1 MLSVI
6 FLYVCLSPVPIKV
19 SSTNGQ
25 DNYFGGPDNAGHVD
39 DSPGALE
46 DRRLQNE
53 ASLDKEEKRSVTELN
68 SSKSSMFGADPD
80 SPFSLNLG
88 QSAFSQGEEQE
99 RAAGFNFFSLNG
111 GESRGDF
118 SLFGQADTEGG
129 GLEENNFSF
138 SLNGGNNFVSAFDT
152 NSDKPFF

>member
-6 FLYVCLSPVPIKV
+6 FLYVCLPVPFKV
-19 SSTNGQ
+19 SSTNTR
-25 DNYFGGPDNAGHVD
+25 DHYFGGPDIAEHEDN
-39 DSPGALE
+39 SSGALE
-46 DRRLQNE
+46 DRRLQSE
-53 ASLDKEEKRSVTELN
+53 ASLDKEENRSVPELN

-99 RAAGFNFFSLNG
+99 RAAGFNFFNLNV

-138 SLNGGNNFVSAFDT
+138 SLNGGNFVSAFDT
-152 NSDKPFF
+152 NSDKPLF

>member
-1 MLSVI
+1 
-6 FLYVCLSPVPIKV
+6 
-19 SSTNGQ
+19 
-25 DNYFGGPDNAGHVD
+25 
-39 DSPGALE
+39 
-46 DRRLQNE
+46 
-53 ASLDKEEKRSVTELN
+53 
-68 SSKSSMFGADPD
+68 MFGADPD

-152 NSDKPFF
+152 NSDKPFFWRKAVVMFPYTYVIKVKEKFCDLSI